1 MISLFSSDTRRNP
14 YPLYDQLRA
23 STPVFRE
30 PRTGHWMLF
39 DYPSVK
45 RALTDHQA
53 FGSAVS
59 PGASRTSRWLI
70 FADPPRHTRMRG
82 LIMRAFTPR
91 AVADLEPRIRE
102 LSRGLLDRA
111 IHRGDEM
118 DLVADYAVPLPLLV
132 ISEMLGAPSAD
143 YPRFRRWTDSMVA
156 IAHAVA
162 GDGDAERAVAGFIA
176 THDEMAEY
184 LPSLLDARR
193 RAPRD
198 DLLTRLLEVRVDGEQ
213 LSTDEILAFFQLL
226 LLAGHETTAN
236 LISNAVLALAEFPD
250 QHARLRA
257 QPALLPTAVEEV
269 LRYRSPVQTVF
280 RITRAEVEMHGE
292 TIPAGQLVLAWMG
305 SANRDPAHFEHP
317 GRFDV
322 ARAPNPH
329 VAFGHGIH
337 FCVGAPLARLEG
349 RIALGDLLDRWT
361 GFELAGDSWEPREGF
376 HVHGP
381 TRLPVRYRPAHRA
394 TARARSARPPAA

>member
-1 MISLFSSDTRRNP
+1 MISLFSSETRRNP
-14 YPLYDQLRA
+14 YPLYDQLRGR
-23 STPVFRE
+23 SPVFRE
-30 PRTGHWMLF
+30 PHTGHWMLF

-45 RALTDHQA
+45 RALNDHQA
-53 FGSAVS
+53 FSSAVA
-59 PGASRTSRWLI
+59 PGATRTSRWLI

-91 AVADLEPRIRE
+91 AVASLEPRIRD

-111 IHRGDEM
+111 IERGCEM

-132 ISEMLGAPSAD
+132 ISEMLGAPAAD
-143 YPRFRRWTDSMVA
+143 YPSFRRWTDSMVA
-156 IAHAVA
+156 MAHAVA

-176 THDEMAEY
+176 THSEMSAY
-184 LPSLLDARR
+184 LPALLAERR
-193 RAPRD
+193 RAPCD
-198 DLLTRLLEVRVDGEQ
+198 DLLTRLLEVEMDGER
-213 LSTDEILAFFQLL
+213 LGEDEILAFFQLL

-236 LISNAVLALAEFPD
+236 LISNAVIALAESPD

-257 QPALLPTAVEEV
+257 DRSLLPTAVEEV

-280 RITRAEVEMHGE
+280 RRTLVNVELHGE
-292 TIPAGQLVLAWMG
+292 TIPAGELVLAWMG
-305 SANRDPAHFEHP
+305 SANHDPAHFQAPE
-317 GRFDV
+317 RFDV
-322 ARAPNPH
+322 GRDPNPH

-349 RIALGDLLDRWT
+349 RVALGDILDRWAR
-361 GFELAGDSWEPREGF
+361 FELAGTAPWEPREGF

-381 TRLPVRYRPAHRA
+381 THLPVRYEPVYAAPARV
-394 TARARSARPPAA
+394 